1 MRQFLANSLFEIAV
15 RARKSPWIET
25 SANTRLPFSIHVR
38 ARKSPWIETCLLRR
52 PPFSVLVRARKS
64 PWIETVERE
73 EAFNLEESGLVRARG
88 LKLRTTSRASRCTL
102 SGLVRARGLKHR
114 DCKCLSF
121 PARGLKQIIDLKIGL
136 LSVRA
141 RKSPWIETYP
151 CVLNNEKLP
160 SGLVRARGL
169 KLLIVPSE
177 FQDFTSGLVSA
188 RGLKLI

>member
-102 SGLVRARGLKHR
+102 SGLVRARGLKP
-114 DCKCLSF
+114 KFKYFL
-121 PARGLKQIIDLKIGL
+121 GGL
-136 LSVRA
+136 LFVRA
-141 RKSPWIETYP
+141 RKSPWIEIG
-151 CVLNNEKLP
+151 LP
-160 SGLVRARGL
+160 QSHWL
-169 KLLIVPSE
+169 
-177 FQDFTSGLVSA
+177 
-188 RGLKLI
+188 